1 MSVVTI
7 LLPLAL
13 ALGFGFLGL
22 YLWAVRHDQFAD
34 GDTPA
39 LRILIDDEKHD

>member
-13 ALGFGFLGL
+13 LLGFGFLGL
-22 YLWAVRHDQFAD
+22 YLWAVRDDQFAE

-39 LRILIDDEKHD
+39 LRMLIDDDQE

>member
-13 ALGFGFLGL
+13 LLGLGFLGG
-22 YLWAVRHDQFAD
+22 YVWAVRHDQFED

-39 LRILIDDEKHD
+39 LRMLIDDNQPD

>member
-13 ALGFGFLGL
+13 LLAFGFLGL
-22 YLWAVRHDQFAD
+22 YLWAVWNDQFAE

-39 LRILIDDEKHD
+39 LRMLIDDDTKE